1 MKHNMLQSFYKY
13 IANELLIGY
22 FRKNPLRKGSR
33 YFMIIE
39 NEEHRNNLMDA
50 LDEVCDTITISGIYQ
65 GNSTLVHEEE
75 YNAHVIKP
83 TPDSPSL
90 IIAYDKNST
99 EDYLTTIRNSVGI
112 EGGKYEDYGIIYIL
126 SNSVLSSIVTA
137 CQDLQ
142 SLGGPL
148 HTQYIR
154 SDIQEKAESVIYKD
168 LEKKYLDKHL
178 EKISEYISDGTCNL
192 FDFAC
197 ALAVLSDHSLS
208 GHYNNLDFFNDK
220 RVYDGTYKPSDSEIQ
235 ERVEK
240 NHATISTDPPHH
252 LRA

>member
-1 MKHNMLQSFYKY
+1 MLQSFYKY

-50 LDEVCDTITISGIYQ
+50 LDEVCDSITISGIYQ
-65 GNSTLVHEEE
+65 GNSAIVHEEE

-90 IIAYDKNST
+90 IIAYDKTST

-126 SNSVLSSIVTA
+126 SNSVLSSIITA

-168 LEKKYLDKHL
+168 LEKN
-178 EKISEYISDGTCNL
+178 T
-192 FDFAC
+192 
-197 ALAVLSDHSLS
+197 
-208 GHYNNLDFFNDK
+208 
-220 RVYDGTYKPSDSEIQ
+220 
-235 ERVEK
+235 
-240 NHATISTDPPHH
+240 
-252 LRA
+252 